1 VLYYRYEEE
10 KDQHPEA
17 PQLDRSRRT
26 FSARRSDEGSQEGSE
41 QKGMPRKGA
50 SMKIGDLVRMQA
62 NGTIWLVMCVVGDD
76 ALLHNM
82 KTNYRM
88 WATWNLT
95 HDRLNYEVMSAA

>member
-1 VLYYRYEEE
+1 
-10 KDQHPEA
+10 
-17 PQLDRSRRT
+17 
-26 FSARRSDEGSQEGSE
+26 
-41 QKGMPRKGA
+41 
-50 SMKIGDLVRMQA
+50 MKIGDLVRMQA